1 MHLDVLPT
9 FLRTTSNSQS
19 LLACVCLC
27 MHLSWIHTGTYA
39 SNNLPRN
46 ERHCICLVFHMLLK
60 MNTKFVRVCPCKSVS
75 LSF

>member
-1 MHLDVLPT
+1 MQLDVLPT
-9 FLRTTSNSQS
+9 FLRTNSQS

-39 SNNLPRN
+39 SNNIPRN
-46 ERHCICLVFHMLLK
+46 ERHCIFCISHAIEDEYH
-60 MNTKFVRVCPCKSVS
+60 FVRVCPCKSVS